1 MEEQIRG
8 LFGEEWELLPTRA
21 DLQGIPRVIAARKR

>member
-1 MEEQIRG
+1 V
-8 LFGEEWELLPTRA
+8 LDPALWDVPHVVP